1 MTRVDFYFN
10 AANKLDV
17 ARKLGAKAFH
27 AGQCALLFTQDE
39 AVAQALDA
47 GIWSV
52 PALSFLPHV
61 RCGHPLAHQTPILIG
76 DSADEI
82 RSADLLIN
90 LSPDWPPC
98 FSRFERLIEVVAQD
112 ADDRQAARQRYR
124 FYQERGY
131 ALNSIDLAGK
141 ER

>member
-17 ARKLGAKAFH
+17 ARKLGAKVFN

-39 AVAQALDA
+39 VVAQALDA

-52 PALSFLPHV
+52 PALGFLPHV
-61 RCGHPLAHQTPILIG
+61 RCGHPLARQTPILIG
-76 DSADEI
+76 DAADEI
-82 RSADLLIN
+82 RSADVLIN
-90 LSPDWPPC
+90 LSPEWPPC
-98 FSRFERLIEVVAQD
+98 FSRFERLIELVTQD
-112 ADDRQAARQRYR
+112 TDDRQAARQRYR

>member
-10 AANKLDV
+10 AANKLEV
-17 ARKLGAKAFH
+17 ARKLGAKALQ

-39 AVAQALDA
+39 AVARELDT
-47 GIWSV
+47 GLWSS

-61 RCGHPLAHQTPILIG
+61 RCGHPLARQTPLLIG
-76 DSADEI
+76 ASADEM
-82 RSADLLIN
+82 RSPDVLIN
-90 LSPDWPPC
+90 LSPEWPSC
-98 FSRFERLIEVVAQD
+98 FSRFERLIELVSQD
-112 ADDRQAARQRYR
+112 AEDRQAARQRYR

-141 ER
+141 A